1 MIVMSSSKEK
11 YKCTIPIPQDK
22 SKVSMC
28 RISSIANP
36 NCIALWD
43 VSWDNSKPNNCEDT
57 LAVGTMLLTKNRIV
71 LVSFDRRIRM
81 IKTKIANFV

>member
-28 RISSIANP
+28 KISSVGYKLY
-36 NCIALWD
+36 CIVGCLLGYLKA
-43 VSWDNSKPNNCEDT
+43 NNCEDT
-57 LAVGTMLLTKNRIV
+57 TAVKTLLLTKNRIV
-71 LVSFDRRIRM
+71 LVSLNRRIRM